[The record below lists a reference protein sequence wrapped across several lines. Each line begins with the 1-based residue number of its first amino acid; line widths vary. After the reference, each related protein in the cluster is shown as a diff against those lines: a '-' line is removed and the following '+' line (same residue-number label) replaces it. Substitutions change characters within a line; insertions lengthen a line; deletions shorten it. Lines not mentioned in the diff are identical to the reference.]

1 MAGKQNVDNADALQL
16 RDVATATIFWLSM
29 GYSFGGYM
37 IASGT
42 LFDSWGE
49 FSGQRY
55 PMKM

>member
-1 MAGKQNVDNADALQL
+1 VISEQNAENADALQL
-16 RDVATATIFWLSM
+16 RDGAMATIFWLSM
-29 GYSFGGYM
+29 GYSFGDYM
-37 IASGT
+37 IASGI